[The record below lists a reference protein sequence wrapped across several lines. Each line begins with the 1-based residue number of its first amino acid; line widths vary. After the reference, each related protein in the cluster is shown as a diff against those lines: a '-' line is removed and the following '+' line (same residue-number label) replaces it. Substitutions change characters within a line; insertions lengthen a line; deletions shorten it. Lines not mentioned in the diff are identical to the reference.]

1 MLSGSQ
7 ALAVPLPHWKGE
19 WIQEESNSM
28 PEDSPLLTYIDW
40 LKSHDHIS
48 AASAAHMINDAEEG
62 WRYVADIPIG
72 YGLGSSGAFVAALY
86 DRYITKENSSNPSSD
101 LLMLSKME
109 GIQG

>member
-1 MLSGSQ
+1 
-7 ALAVPLPHWKGE
+7 
-19 WIQEESNSM
+19 M

-62 WRYVADIPIG
+62 WKYVADIPIG

-101 LLMLSKME
+101 LLMLSKLRWSVCFSVLSLRPTRADNLCSC
-109 GIQG
+109 IFFQK